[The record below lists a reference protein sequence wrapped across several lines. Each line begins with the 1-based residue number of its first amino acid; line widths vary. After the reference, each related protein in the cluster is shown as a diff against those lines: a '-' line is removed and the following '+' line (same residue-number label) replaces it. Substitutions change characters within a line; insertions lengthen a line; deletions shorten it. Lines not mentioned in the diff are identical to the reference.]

1 MDKSQAQLG
10 STEANISPPPGI
22 ASTSILTTPQVGAV
36 PAAADAKTQP
46 ATETANP
53 ITYKFAAESHDYM
66 REYIRN
72 ADQKAIFYFTI
83 CSALLAF
90 EHTQS
95 WSLRWA
101 KYPTTWGIVDLATFI
116 SMAGLALAAAA
127 FLLTVIPRLNG
138 SPRGLIFFRSVANY
152 GSSNDYISDI
162 VTRSESDLA
171 SEKLRHCYELSK
183 IASSKYTW
191 IGYGLRIGAVAL
203 VCSLFLLVTVSPSS
217 SEGKHATTG
226 TAQH

>member
-1 MDKSQAQLG
+1 MDKPQAQLG
-10 STEANISPPPGI
+10 SAESNISPPPGI
-22 ASTSILTTPQVGAV
+22 ASASMLTTPQVSAT
-36 PAAADAKTQP
+36 PTSSDAKTQP
-46 ATETANP
+46 PTETANP

-72 ADQKAIFYFTI
+72 ADQKAVFYFTI

-95 WSLRWA
+95 WSLRWT
-101 KYPTTWGIVDLATFI
+101 KFPTTWGIVDLTTFV
-116 SMAGLALAAAA
+116 SMAGLALSAAA
-127 FLLTVIPRLNG
+127 FLLVVLPRLGG

-152 GSSNDYISDI
+152 ESSNDYISD
-162 VTRSESDLA
+162 VVKRSESDLA

-183 IASSKYTW
+183 IASSKYIW

-203 VCSLFLLVTVSPSS
+203 LCSLFLLVAVSPSPS
-217 SEGKHATTG
+217 AGKQG
-226 TAQH
+226 PTAVTPH